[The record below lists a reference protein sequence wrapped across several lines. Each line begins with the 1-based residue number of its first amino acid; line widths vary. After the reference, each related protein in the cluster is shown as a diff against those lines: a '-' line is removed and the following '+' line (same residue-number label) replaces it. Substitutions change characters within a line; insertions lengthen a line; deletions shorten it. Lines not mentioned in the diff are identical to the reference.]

1 MNAEIIAV
9 GSEMLTEDKV
19 DTNSLYLTGQLNL
32 LGVEVVQKTIVG
44 DDRARLTA
52 VISDALK
59 RSEIVILSG
68 GLGPTEDDV
77 TRDAVASALGRGQE
91 FRQDVCDVI
100 AARFARMQ
108 RKMAE
113 INKRQASVIDGA
125 DVLPNDRGTAPGQ
138 WIVSGGRIVALLP
151 GPPKE
156 LKAMFELQC
165 LPRLRE
171 ILPSVV
177 IRTVHMR
184 VAGMGESDVDQLVA
198 PVYTKY
204 TNPVTTILAGAGD
217 IQLHLR
223 ARCGTVQEA
232 DALLAEVADQIVAI
246 LGNRIYTRTGQLL
259 EEAVLS
265 LLIERGETVS
275 VAESCTGGLL
285 AQRLTATP
293 GSSKAFL
300 GGFITYT
307 EKMKATVLGVPTEML
322 ETEGAVSEPVA
333 RAMANGAR
341 DRVGST
347 YALSVTGFAGPDGGT
362 ESNPLGTVYVGL
374 AHPDGCEVQRVRYLG
389 DRARVRMLASQ
400 AALDMLR
407 LRLIAR

>member
-1 MNAEIIAV
+1 MNAEIVAV

-44 DDRARLTA
+44 DDRDRLTA
-52 VISDALK
+52 VISDALR
-59 RSEIVILSG
+59 RSGIVILSG

-77 TRDAVASALGRGQE
+77 TRDAVAVALGCGQS
-91 FRQDVCDVI
+91 FRQEISDAI

-113 INKRQASVIDGA
+113 NNKRQAFVIDGA
-125 DVLPNDRGTAPGQ
+125 EVMPNDRGTAPGQ
-138 WIVSGGRIVALLP
+138 WIAAGSKIVMLLP

-156 LKAMFELQC
+156 LKAMFEQQC
-165 LPRLRE
+165 LPRLRGV
-171 ILPSVV
+171 LPALF
-177 IRTVHMR
+177 IRTLHMR
-184 VAGMGESDVDQLVA
+184 VAGMGESDVDQLIA

-223 ARCGTVQEA
+223 ARCDSAGQA
-232 DALLAEVADQIVAI
+232 DALLEEVSSQIAAI
-246 LGNRIYTRTGQLL
+246 LGDRIYTRTGQLL
-259 EEAVLS
+259 EEVVIAA
-265 LLIERGETVS
+265 LIERKETAS

-285 AQRLTATP
+285 AQRLTATA
-293 GSSKAFL
+293 GSSKAFAC
-300 GGFITYT
+300 GFITYT
-307 EKMKATVLGVPTEML
+307 EAMKAKVLNVPIALL
-322 ETEGAVSEPVA
+322 EKEGAVSEPVA
-333 RAMANGAR
+333 RAMAEGAR
-341 DRVGST
+341 ERAGTT

-362 ESNPLGTVYVGL
+362 EANPAGTVYIGL
-374 AHPDGCEVQRVRYLG
+374 AYPAGCDVRRVQFLG

-400 AALDMLR
+400 TALDMLR
-407 LRLIAR
+407 RKLR

>member
-1 MNAEIIAV
+1 MNAEIVAV

-44 DDRARLTA
+44 DDRDRLTA
-52 VISDALK
+52 VISDALR
-59 RSEIVILSG
+59 RSGIVILSG

-77 TRDAVASALGRGQE
+77 TRDAVASALGCGQS
-91 FRQDVCDVI
+91 FRQDISDAI

-113 INKRQASVIDGA
+113 NNKRQAFIIDGA
-125 DVLPNDRGTAPGQ
+125 EVLPNDRGTAPGQ
-138 WIVSGGRIVALLP
+138 WIAAGSKIVMLLP

-156 LKAMFELQC
+156 LKAMFEQQC
-165 LPRLRE
+165 LPRLRGV
-171 ILPSVV
+171 LPALF

-184 VAGMGESDVDQLVA
+184 VAGMGESDVDQLIA

-204 TNPVTTILAGAGD
+204 ANPVTTILAGAGD

-223 ARCGTVQEA
+223 ARCDSAEQA
-232 DALLAEVADQIVAI
+232 DALLKEVSGQIAAI
-246 LGNRIYTRTGQLL
+246 LGDRIYTRTGQLL
-259 EEAVLS
+259 EETVIAA
-265 LLIERGETVS
+265 LIERKETAS

-285 AQRLTATP
+285 AERLTATP
-293 GSSKAFL
+293 GSSKCFTC
-300 GGFITYT
+300 GFITYT
-307 EKMKATVLGVPTEML
+307 DAMKAEVLNVATALL
-322 ETEGAVSEPVA
+322 ENEGAVSESVA
-333 RAMANGAR
+333 RAMAEGAR
-341 DRVGST
+341 ERTGTT

-362 ESNPLGTVYVGL
+362 EANPVGTVYIGL
-374 AHPDGCEVQRVRYLG
+374 AYPEGCDVRRVQFLG

-400 AALDMLR
+400 TALDMLR
-407 LRLIAR
+407 RKLR

>member
-1 MNAEIIAV
+1 MNAEIVAV
-9 GSEMLTEDKV
+9 GSEMLTEDKI
-19 DTNSLYLTGQLNL
+19 DTNSLYLTGQLNV

-44 DDRARLTA
+44 DDRDRLTSVIADA
-52 VISDALK
+52 VK
-59 RSEIVILSG
+59 RSGIVILSG

-77 TRDAVASALGRGQE
+77 TRDAAAAALGCVQA
-91 FRQDVCDVI
+91 FRQDISDSI

-113 INKRQASVIDGA
+113 NNKRQAFVIDGA
-125 DVLPNDRGTAPGQ
+125 EVLPNDRGTAPGQ
-138 WIVSGGRIVALLP
+138 WISRDGRIVMLLP

-156 LKAMFELQC
+156 MKAMFEQQC

-171 ILPSVV
+171 LLPARF

-184 VAGMGESDVDQLVA
+184 VAGMGESDVDQLIA

-223 ARCGTVQEA
+223 AQCATAEEA
-232 DALLAEVADQIVAI
+232 EALLKEVSDQIVAI
-246 LGNRIYTRTGQLL
+246 LGDRIYTRTGQLL
-259 EEAVLS
+259 EETVGS
-265 LLIERGETVS
+265 LLAARKETVA

-285 AQRLTATP
+285 AQRMTATP
-293 GSSKAFL
+293 GSSISFL
-300 GGFITYT
+300 AGFVTYT
-307 EKMKATVLGVPTEML
+307 EAIKTAVLGVPAELL
-322 ETEGAVSEPVA
+322 EAHGAVSEPVA
-333 RAMANGAR
+333 KSMAEGAR
-341 DRVGST
+341 SQAGTT

-362 ESNPLGTVYVGL
+362 ESNPVGTVYIGL
-374 AHPDGCEVQRVRYLG
+374 AYPGGCDVRRVQFLG

-400 AALDMLR
+400 TALDMLR
-407 LRLIAR
+407 RKLI